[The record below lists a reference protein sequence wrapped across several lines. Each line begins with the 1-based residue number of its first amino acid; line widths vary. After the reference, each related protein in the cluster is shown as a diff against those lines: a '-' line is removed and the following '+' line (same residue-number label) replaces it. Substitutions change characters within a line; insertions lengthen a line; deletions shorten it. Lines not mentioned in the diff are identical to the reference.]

1 VIPATTTAVIT
12 HVSPISTETIVPQHK
27 RITSKSQH
35 DVLQQLAELKAA
47 LTELKFSSVPQNTM
61 AHPDM
66 TKHYKEAASL
76 LAFIQGLVK
85 KPNTK

>member
-1 VIPATTTAVIT
+1 VTPATTTAVIA

-47 LTELKFSSVPQNTM
+47 LTELKFSSVPQNTT

-76 LAFIQGLVK
+76 LAFVQSLVK
-85 KPNTK
+85 NLSHK

>member
-1 VIPATTTAVIT
+1 MTPATTTAVIT
-12 HVSPISTETIVPQHK
+12 HSPISTETIVPQHK

-47 LTELKFSSVPQNTM
+47 LTDLKFASIPQNTQ

-76 LAFIQGLVK
+76 LAFVQSLVK
-85 KPNTK
+85 NPRTK